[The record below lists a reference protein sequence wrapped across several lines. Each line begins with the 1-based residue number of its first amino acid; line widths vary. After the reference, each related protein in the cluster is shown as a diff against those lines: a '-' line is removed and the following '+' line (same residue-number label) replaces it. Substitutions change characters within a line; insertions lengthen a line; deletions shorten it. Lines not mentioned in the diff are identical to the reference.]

1 MGTEI
6 VCGLCKHIA
15 YRDRDI
21 DETTFKCDW
30 CGATLKGNKW
40 VKVCSECKMETDK
53 LYDLFVPH
61 HCKSCSDK
69 LHAKE
74 LKENNRCHSC
84 GALRMDCC
92 C

>member
-40 VKVCSECKMETDK
+40 VKVCSECRMETDK

-61 HCKSCSDK
+61 HF
-69 LHAKE
+69 LLIYLAG
-74 LKENNRCHSC
+74 LLRFTNRKT
-84 GALRMDCC
+84 
-92 C
+92 